1 MKTKKSLLALL
12 LLAATSM
19 SMFLGCGNHYDDGIN
34 WDGDTGGTLEIFNGS
49 NKDIIVFI
57 GGIPDPKTFVGGIKA
72 GKTTAFDPGKHVGEY
87 EYGVGGYTVVRGITK
102 EQYDKNILDLSKAK
116 VEFMAM
122 ATYRKGTTYR
132 IQIDNAFM
140 GDYGFRVLNR
150 GRIGMELRK
159 DSPEGEKVSYLPA
172 FQQNQM
178 VYTVNTDAVTLF
190 PVYVFYNKKTGEVTT
205 LKTTSL
211 FGTITVSPRPLTD
224 ETAIQTYAFPAK
236 ETSWES
242 IVGTLKSPAAYITVR
257 NYVMGQSVY
266 FTISG
271 TTRLYSQN
279 GFNSVGSGEL
289 NPPVFEVKAAD
300 EEDGGIPIK
309 FVIQLYGGLIEV
321 PVLFEGEETPPVIKN
336 GYNYTVTIDGSGQ
349 DPFGYTAKIKEVS
362 KRDLTQELESL

>member
-1 MKTKKSLLALL
+1 
-12 LLAATSM
+12 
-19 SMFLGCGNHYDDGIN
+19 
-34 WDGDTGGTLEIFNGS
+34 
-49 NKDIIVFI
+49 
-57 GGIPDPKTFVGGIKA
+57 
-72 GKTTAFDPGKHVGEY
+72 
-87 EYGVGGYTVVRGITK
+87 
-102 EQYDKNILDLSKAK
+102 
-116 VEFMAM
+116 MAM

-178 VYTVNTDAVTLF
+178 VYTENSEAVTLF

-205 LKTTSL
+205 LKTTTL
-211 FGTITVSPRPLTD
+211 FGTTLVSPRPLTD
-224 ETAIQTYAFPAK
+224 ETAIQTYAFPTK
-236 ETSWES
+236 ERSWEE

-257 NYVMGQSVY
+257 NYVMGQSIY
-266 FTISG
+266 FTVSG
-271 TTRLYSQN
+271 VQRLYSQN

-289 NPPVFEVKAAD
+289 NPPVFEVPAAD
-300 EEDGGIPIK
+300 EEEGGIPIK

-321 PVLFEGEETPPVIKN
+321 PVLVEGEETPPVIKN

-349 DPFGYTAKIKEVS
+349 DSFGYTARIKEIS
-362 KRDLTQELESL
+362 KRDLTAELESL